1 MTTLR
6 NTRRIG
12 YPGKAFS
19 EIEPLMFEPE
29 YPIDMV
35 YQEEHIR
42 EIIHPLRFHLRWAG
56 DSRTLD
62 PDIFV
67 SSATLVFYDPDD
79 MNARLT
85 PDCAVAFDVDVPY
98 IRQRDGYVIWEM
110 GKPPDFVLEVASP
123 TTADEDLGHKRAIYE
138 QRMAV
143 PEYWRFDRSG
153 GRLYG
158 QALAGDRLVNGVYR
172 PIEITTEPDGVVW
185 GYSEMLGL
193 SLCYVPDYMP
203 EEEFTDDL
211 GMLLFFDRETGQY
224 LMTGTEEHIAYEE
237 SQAQLEESRANLQAE
252 RATRER
258 QRAELEAEQ
267 AIRERQRA
275 ELEAERARVREL
287 EEELRR
293 RESGEGPPG

>member
-6 NTRRIG
+6 NVQRIG
-12 YPGKAFS
+12 YPGKAYS

-29 YPIDMV
+29 YPIDMA
-35 YQEEHIR
+35 YQAEHIV
-42 EIIHPLRFHLRWAG
+42 EVIHALRFHLAWKGNPRAM
-56 DSRTLD
+56 D
-62 PDIFV
+62 PDVFV

-85 PDCAVAFDVDVPY
+85 PDCTVAFDVDVPY

-123 TTADEDLGHKRAIYE
+123 TTSDEDLGHKRAIYE
-138 QRMAV
+138 QRMGV

-153 GRLYG
+153 GNLYG
-158 QALAGDRLVNGVYR
+158 QALAGDRLVNGVYQ

-193 SLCYVPDYMP
+193 SLCYIPDYLS
-203 EEEFTDDL
+203 EEDFNDDL

-224 LMTGTEEHIAYEE
+224 LMTEVEERIAYEE
-237 SQAQLEESRANLQAE
+237 SQAQLEESRANLEAE
-252 RATRER
+252 RAER
-258 QRAELEAEQ
+258 EAERSQ
-267 AIRERQRA
+267 
-275 ELEAERARVREL
+275 LEAERARVREL

-293 RESGEGPPG
+293 RESGRDPQGG

>member
-6 NTRRIG
+6 NTQRNARIG
-12 YPGKAFS
+12 YPGIAFS
-19 EIEPLMFEPE
+19 EIVPLMFEPE
-29 YPIDMV
+29 YPIDMG

-42 EIIHPLRFHLRWAG
+42 EIIYPLRLHLAWTGGRAMN
-56 DSRTLD
+56 

-67 SSATLVFYDPDD
+67 SSATLIFYDPDD

-85 PDCAVAFDVDVPY
+85 PDCAVAFDVDAPY

-123 TTADEDLGHKRAIYE
+123 TTADEDTGHKRAIYE

-158 QALAGDRLVNGVYR
+158 QALAGDQLVNGVYQ

-203 EEEFTDDL
+203 EEDFTDDL

-224 LMTGTEEHIAYEE
+224 LMTGMEEHIAYEE
-237 SQAQLEESRANLQAE
+237 SQAQLEAAQA
-252 RATRER
+252 
-258 QRAELEAEQ
+258 Q
-267 AIRERQRA
+267 
-275 ELEAERARVREL
+275 LEAERRSHQEAREADRTRIQEL
-287 EEELRR
+287 EEQLRR
-293 RESGEGPPG
+293 DSGEGPQG